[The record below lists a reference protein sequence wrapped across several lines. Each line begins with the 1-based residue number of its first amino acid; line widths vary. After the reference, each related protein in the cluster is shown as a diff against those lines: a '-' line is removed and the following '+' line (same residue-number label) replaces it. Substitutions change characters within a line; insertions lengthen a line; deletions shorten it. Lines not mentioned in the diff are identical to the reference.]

1 MLTAAWI
8 QVNSGNESV
17 TAVFKTT
24 SSGFKA
30 AGSVIAKSKC
40 WSMLKGGFTVDESGP
55 AELYFEVLN
64 STFLNVLDM
73 TFLQLL

>member
-1 MLTAAWI
+1 MRTAAWI
-8 QVNSGNESV
+8 QVTSGNESV
-17 TAVFKTT
+17 TAVFKT

-40 WSMLKGGFTVDESGP
+40 YSMLKGGFTVDESGP

-64 STFLNVLDM
+64 SNFLNVLDV